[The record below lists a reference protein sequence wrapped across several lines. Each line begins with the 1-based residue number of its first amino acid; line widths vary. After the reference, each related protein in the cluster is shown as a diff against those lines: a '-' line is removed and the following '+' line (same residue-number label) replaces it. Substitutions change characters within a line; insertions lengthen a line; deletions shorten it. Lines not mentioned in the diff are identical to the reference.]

1 MIDCRCGCIGSVESA
16 PALPYGDSVYLA
28 MMNRRTVGTP
38 TLNGRHG
45 SIGLCLL
52 TILCLGLAVPGS
64 AGSSVSVPSGGGCT
78 DAESSGGAVLS
89 AGLGEDRNTTEV
101 VDHGEDAALSGYLV
115 DQGERG
121 VPNALI
127 CIYSGV
133 LTDDANELIGLA
145 PTNENGHYE
154 FQVPSG
160 PSRNLTAVYR
170 SSGSQ
175 LSAWALLQV
184 RASATL
190 RVAKNPVHN
199 KHFAYFS
206 GKIPGP
212 HSDGVIVV
220 LQVKS
225 GRGWR
230 VFRRYSTR
238 DGGKFSLKYRFTRTF
253 SPTIYTIRAEVSG
266 APGYPYLPGVSPS
279 KDLRVLP

>member
-1 MIDCRCGCIGSVESA
+1 MAITS
-16 PALPYGDSVYLA
+16 LA
-28 MMNRRTVGTP
+28 MTNRRALGMVTTLTP
-38 TLNGRHG
+38 NGRPG
-45 SIGLCLL
+45 GIGLCLL
-52 TILCLGLAVPGS
+52 TILCFGLVVPGS
-64 AGSSVSVPSGGGCT
+64 AGSSVSIPLGDGCT
-78 DAESSGGAVLS
+78 DAGASGGAVLS
-89 AGLGEDRNTTEV
+89 AGLGEDRDTTEV
-101 VDHGEDAALSGYLV
+101 VDHGEGAALSGYLV
-115 DQGERG
+115 DPGGRG

-145 PTNENGHYE
+145 PTNENGYYE
-154 FQVPSG
+154 FRVPSG

-170 SSGSQ
+170 SSGDQ

-190 RVAKNPVHN
+190 RIAQNPIRN
-199 KHFAYFS
+199 KHFAHFI

-220 LQVKS
+220 LQVK
-225 GRGWR
+225 RGKGWL
-230 VFRRYSTR
+230 VFHRYSTR
-238 DGGKFSLKYRFTRTF
+238 NGGKFSLKYRFTRTF
-253 SPTIYTIRAEVSG
+253 SPTIYTIRAVVSG